1 MFSSFVGF
9 TYFVIGA
16 IALCEQEMHNMYG
29 FGNARLFL
37 ALFLLLIL
45 DMQGIYLRKSLL
57 KLRSFK
63 GNA

>member
-1 MFSSFVGF
+1 MIVSWDKLMVGILKLKGMFSSFAGF

-29 FGNARLFL
+29 FGSAWLFL

-45 DMQGIYLRKSLL
+45 DL
-57 KLRSFK
+57 
-63 GNA
+63 

>member
-1 MFSSFVGF
+1 MFSSFAGF

-16 IALCEQEMHNMYG
+16 IALCEQEMRNMYG
-29 FGNARLFL
+29 FGSVWFFL

-45 DMQGIYLRKSLL
+45 DMQGIYLQKSLL
-57 KLRSFK
+57 KLRSFE